1 MELHVD
7 LGSLIHL
14 FLTVALAMIYAAR
27 RQVVTLPALMIASLI
42 GVSLGLRIHPF
53 LLGIADF
60 AALLIVFVAG
70 LELDPKFLR
79 EEKERMLLIFAVEA
93 VLLLSLFYILS
104 WFLPFY
110 IAVAVVAIMI
120 ASNEAFT
127 VELAKINKR
136 IAQYGITLSVLED
149 ALAVFLLS
157 LGFFT
162 RLSLVGAVEKIEFLI
177 SISLFLSIV
186 LYVLSNPFDRYIEEL
201 QRTETR
207 VLLSIFYMVILV
219 VLSELLELPEVIPVF
234 IGAVMLSLRG
244 YDPEA
249 HEAIRSYFVL
259 ALLGFVSS
267 LPYMVGEKLVDPFQ
281 YLYVIAWGI
290 GLALLAYALRFIVL
304 FWSSIVGGLKVR
316 DALSLALT
324 MANTGEFGLIVLSNL
339 IKGESIIPIEIAYAA
354 MLAYAIN
361 LTIVS
366 EIAKRVA
373 QISEKVVSR
382 IEGTKICLV
391 LRTISREGDELVRGA
406 AKDVDFKRGVI
417 ELATTTTLM
426 YALTLAYKLT
436 PIPFVKYLIVL
447 LIFSTFLVAIQKLHA
462 RFAKDIRK
470 FLDPGSILGVILRFM
485 VLYLVVAPIL
495 SFLELFYREAGES
508 QLLPLHSPLTL
519 FLVLLLAYVI
529 TLMVDRLARI
539 LTHAQALQ

>member
-1 MELHVD
+1 MELYVD

-14 FLTVALAMIYAAR
+14 FLTVTLAMLYAAR
-27 RQVVTLPALMIASLI
+27 RQVVTLPALMIASLV

-70 LELDPKFLR
+70 LELDPRFLR
-79 EEKERMLLIFAVEA
+79 EEKERILLIFAVEA
-93 VLLLSLFYILS
+93 ILLLSLFYVLS

-127 VELAKINKR
+127 VELAKIDKR
-136 IAQYGITLSVLED
+136 IARYGITLSVLED

-162 RLSLVGAVEKIEFLI
+162 RLSLVGAVEKIELLI

-267 LPYMVGEKLVDPFQ
+267 LPYMVGEKLADPFQ

-366 EIAKRVA
+366 EIAKRAA
-373 QISEKVVSR
+373 QISEKVVSK
-382 IEGTKICLV
+382 IEGTKVCLV
-391 LRTISREGDELVRGA
+391 LRTISREGDELVKGA
-406 AKDVDFKRGVI
+406 AGDVDFKRGVI
-417 ELATTTTLM
+417 ELATTTTLV

-436 PIPFVKYLIVL
+436 SIPLVKYLIVL

-470 FLDPGSILGVILRFM
+470 FLDPGSILGVMLRFM

-519 FLVLLLAYVI
+519 FLVLLLAYII
-529 TLMVDRLARI
+529 TLMVERLAKI
-539 LTHAQALQ
+539 LTHAQAL